1 MLTDKQEKF
10 CLNIVNGMTQADAYR
25 DAYDAENMA
34 DDTIY
39 AEASKLMDNHKVATR
54 VQELRDKAASSKIM
68 SAIQRKEWLTNVIN
82 GTDTTS
88 DKMKAMDILNKMTG
102 EYTTKVEANVQM
114 SYEDKL
120 KEMIDEDED

>member
-39 AEASKLMDNHKVATR
+39 AEASKLMANHKISTR

-102 EYTTKVEANVQM
+102 EYTTKLEANVQM

-120 KEMIDEDED
+120 KEMTDEDED